1 MHHSGAQTTLQTS
14 VSHARFGQT
23 VFWVSSVMRAWQVGT
38 DPGAPFIVQAATS
51 TTHPQAYYQLF
62 EGHVLPFWQAQPPR
76 QRLTKKPYKSI
87 HDRNAVLR
95 EDSLTFQ
102 VCNSELWTVTMAD
115 GIDV

>member
-1 MHHSGAQTTLQTS
+1 MTLQTT

-23 VFWVSSVMRAWQVGT
+23 AFWVSSIMRALQVGT
-38 DPGAPFIVQAATS
+38 DPGAPFIVHAATS
-51 TTHPQAYYQLF
+51 ATHPQAYYQLF

-115 GIDV
+115 GTDV